1 VATLVIGGCGFIGS
15 HIVAALE
22 AAGDEIV
29 VFDRSADVRAAPRG
43 RVRLVRGEFGNR
55 GALEKILEGQPFSS
69 VVHLAG
75 STVPG
80 NSNRDP
86 QFDVITNVCETIA
99 LLDLC
104 VRHRVGKVL
113 FLSSG
118 GAVYGIPRKTPVAE
132 DHPTDPISSYGI
144 TKLAVEKYLRLYQHL
159 HGLDYVVI
167 RAANPFGPGQRP
179 NAEQGAV
186 AVFAWRILRGE
197 ELVVWGDGSVVRDY
211 FHVRDLARLCAAAL
225 ASSATGVFNA
235 GSGTGRSLC
244 ELIAAMEQRFGAKAR
259 VRYEQGR
266 ALDVP
271 RIVLDISAARR
282 TFGWSPQ
289 IDFGDGLDETRAWLS
304 GEYESLM
311 KAAAARRPG

>member
-1 VATLVIGGCGFIGS
+1 MATLVIGGCGFIGA
-15 HIVAALE
+15 HIVEAL
-22 AAGDEIV
+22 AAGSGDIV
-29 VFDRSADVRAAPRG
+29 VLDRHADERPPSAGRATY
-43 RVRLVRGEFGNR
+43 VQGEFGNR
-55 GALEKILEGQPFSS
+55 GTLERVFERATITD

-86 QFDVITNVCETIA
+86 QFDVVTNVCETIA

-104 VRHRVGKVL
+104 VSHRVRKIV

-118 GAVYGIPRKTPVAE
+118 GAVYGIPRSTPVAE

-159 HGLDYVVI
+159 HGLDYVAI

-186 AVFAWRILRGE
+186 GVFAWRILRGE
-197 ELVVWGDGSVVRDY
+197 ELVVWGDGGVVRDY
-211 FHVRDLARLCAAAL
+211 FHVRDLARLCVAAL

-235 GSGTGRSLC
+235 GSGTGRSIN
-244 ELIAAMEQRFGAKAR
+244 EVIAAMETRFGAKAR
-259 VRYEQGR
+259 VRYEPGR
-266 ALDVP
+266 TLDVP
-271 RIVLDISAARR
+271 RIVLDISAARH
-282 TFGWSPQ
+282 TFGWEPRIGFSE
-289 IDFGDGLDETRAWLS
+289 GLDETRAWLAGTFETFAS
-304 GEYESLM
+304 PD
-311 KAAAARRPG
+311 RRR

>member
-1 VATLVIGGCGFIGS
+1 MATLVIGGCGFIGA
-15 HIVAALE
+15 HIVESLE
-22 AAGDEIV
+22 AAGDDV
-29 VFDRSADVRAAPRG
+29 VVLDRHGDEPPPRPARALY
-43 RVRLVRGEFGNR
+43 VKGEFGNR
-55 GALEKILEGQPFSS
+55 GTLERVFETHAIKA

-104 VRHRVGKVL
+104 VRHRVRKIL

-118 GAVYGIPRKTPVAE
+118 GAVYGIPRATPVGE

-159 HGLDYVVI
+159 HGLDFVAI

-179 NAEQGAV
+179 NAEQGV
-186 AVFAWRILRGE
+186 VGVFAWRILHGE

-211 FHVRDLARLCAAAL
+211 FHVRDLARLCATAL
-225 ASSATGVFNA
+225 ASPATGVFNA
-235 GSGTGRSLC
+235 GSGTGRSLA
-244 ELIAAMEQRFGAKAR
+244 ELIAAMERRFGAKAR
-259 VRYEQGR
+259 VRHEPGR

-282 TFGWSPQ
+282 TFGWEPR
-289 IDFGDGLDETRAWLS
+289 IGFEEGLDDTRDWLCGTYDHGAGR
-304 GEYESLM
+304 GE
-311 KAAAARRPG
+311 G